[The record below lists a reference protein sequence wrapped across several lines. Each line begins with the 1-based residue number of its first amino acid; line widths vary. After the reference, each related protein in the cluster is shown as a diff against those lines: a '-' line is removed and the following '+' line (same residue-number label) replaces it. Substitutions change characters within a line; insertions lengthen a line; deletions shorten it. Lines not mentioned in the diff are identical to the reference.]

1 MNPHRN
7 VGVFYCA
14 NVAQAQNWPGL
25 KTVNVIGQ
33 RMTPDNQVVRFA
45 Q

>member
-1 MNPHRN
+1 MW
-7 VGVFYCA
+7 GFFIA
-14 NVAQAQNWPGL
+14 QIAAQAQNWPGL

>member
-1 MNPHRN
+1 MW
-7 VGVFYCA
+7 GFFIA
-14 NVAQAQNWPGL
+14 LISAQAQNWPAL